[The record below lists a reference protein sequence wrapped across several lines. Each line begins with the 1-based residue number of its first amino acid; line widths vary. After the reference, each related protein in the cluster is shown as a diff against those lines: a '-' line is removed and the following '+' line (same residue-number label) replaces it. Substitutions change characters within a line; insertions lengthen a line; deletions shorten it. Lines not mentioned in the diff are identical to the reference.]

1 MLQSDQADKL
11 QAASYERVFFGPT
24 DAQDLVRVEIGPR
37 GVLLRPAQVNA
48 LFPPITKDEVA
59 MLLGEPRQQI
69 SDVFKAAR
77 TSPLVEGRVD
87 QDAFFVAV
95 CAGVEA
101 GIFGYA
107 ETADGTLMRG
117 RQAELTPD
125 TVRFSGWLIGESVPL
140 PITAEELTQLLPDED
155 RLAVQDLV
163 DRAETAYGAERVTAE
178 RMHDLLTHVVQEKRF
193 GYATDAEAPLQ
204 TGVEPISSDGYVGVP
219 DVVPPDTR
227 IIRVQGKINRSELA
241 NVIKMA
247 MKIGSLCDEVGI
259 TLDLRFEIEGEVK
272 NEHSLQMALRELR
285 QRVAGL
291 VVEGKAN

>member
-1 MLQSDQADKL
+1 
-11 QAASYERVFFGPT
+11 
-24 DAQDLVRVEIGPR
+24 VEIGPR

-59 MLLGEPRQQI
+59 MLLGEPRQQV

-87 QDAFFVAV
+87 QDAFFAAV

-101 GIFGYA
+101 GLFGYA
-107 ETADGTLMRG
+107 ETADGALMRG
-117 RQAELTPD
+117 PQADLTPD
-125 TVRFSGWLIGESVPL
+125 DVRFSGWLIGESVPL
-140 PITAEELTQLLPDED
+140 PVTAEELTHLLPDEG
-155 RLAVQDLV
+155 RIAVQDLI
-163 DRAETAYGAERVTAE
+163 DRAATTYGAERVATE
-178 RMHDLLTHVVQEKRF
+178 HVLEMLTHVVHDRRF
-193 GYATDAEAPLQ
+193 GYAADAEAPIQ
-204 TGVEPISSDGYVGVP
+204 ISVERVLLEGYVGVP

-227 IIRVQGKINRSELA
+227 VIRVQGKINRSELA

-247 MKIGSLCDEVGI
+247 MKIGSLCDDVGI

-291 VVEGKAN
+291 VVEDERAQEL